1 MSWHNLVE
9 TAPGNIPTPSASTAN
24 HFVSNDSTPR
34 LYVKDDAG
42 IVRPY
47 SQIIFT
53 STDAD
58 FTGTNV
64 NTAQPVFNTT
74 EDVLT
79 IEAST
84 AYIVEAYYH
93 IHTTG
98 TTSHQL
104 GLLFGGTATFTNI
117 DGSYWATNAATEVL
131 GAVSAIPFTSAAVVN
146 VSPATAS
153 ATHHSVQIMGIIRV
167 ANAGT
172 IIPQYQWSAAPG
184 VAGVTLR
191 GSWFRLTPM
200 GVNTIK
206 ALPAA
211 LWS

>member
-1 MSWHNLVE
+1 MSYHNQSEAV
-9 TAPGNIPTPSASTAN
+9 AANIPTPAAGTMN
-24 HFVSNDSTPR
+24 HAVVNDSVPR
-34 LYVKDDAG
+34 LYGKDDAG

-53 STDAD
+53 TTDAD

-64 NTAQPVFNTT
+64 NTAQPVFDTT
-74 EDVLT
+74 QDVLT

-84 AYIVEAYYH
+84 AYLVEAYYH

-98 TTSHQL
+98 TTSHTL
-104 GLLFGGTATFTNI
+104 GLLFGGTATYTNI
-117 DGSYWATNAATEVL
+117 DGSYWASNQATEVL
-131 GAVSAIPFTSAAVVN
+131 GAVNVINFASAAVVQ
-146 VSPATAS
+146 VSAALAS
-153 ATHHSVQIMGIIRV
+153 ATHHSVQIMGVIRV
-167 ANAGT
+167 NGAGT

-191 GSWFRLTPM
+191 GSWLRLTPM

>member
-1 MSWHNLVE
+1 MSYHNQAE
-9 TAPGNIPTPSASTAN
+9 SSAASIPTPAAGTMN
-24 HFVSNDSTPR
+24 HAVVNDATPR
-34 LYVKDDAG
+34 LYGKDDAG

-79 IEAST
+79 VEALTS
-84 AYIVEAYYH
+84 YIVEAYYH
-93 IHTTG
+93 LHTTG
-98 TTSHQL
+98 TTSHTL

-117 DGSYWATNAATEVL
+117 DGSYWSTNQATEIL
-131 GAVSAIPFTSAAVVN
+131 GAVSAINFASAAVVQ
-146 VSPATAS
+146 VSAALAS
-153 ATHHSVQIMGIIRV
+153 ASHHTVQIMGIIRV

-211 LWS
+211 MWS

>member
-1 MSWHNLVE
+1 MPNYLQEQASPGA
-9 TAPGNIPTPSASTAN
+9 APPGYLGEYA
-24 HFVSNDSTPR
+24 SNDVVPR
-34 LYVKDDAG
+34 LYSVDDAG
-42 IVRPY
+42 LVRPY

-79 IEAST
+79 IEGST
-84 AYIVEAYYH
+84 AYLVEGYYH

-98 TTSHQL
+98 TTSHTL
-104 GLLFGGTATFTNI
+104 GLLFGGTATYTSI
-117 DGSYWATNAATEVL
+117 DGSYFSTNQATEVL
-131 GAVSAIPFTSAAVVN
+131 GAVSAINFASAAVVQ
-146 VSPATAS
+146 VSAALAS
-153 ATHHSVQIMGIIRV
+153 ATHHSIIINGIIRV
-167 ANAGT
+167 NGAGT

-184 VAGVTLR
+184 VAGVVLR
-191 GSWFRLTPM
+191 GSWLRLTPM

-206 ALPAA
+206 ALPTA